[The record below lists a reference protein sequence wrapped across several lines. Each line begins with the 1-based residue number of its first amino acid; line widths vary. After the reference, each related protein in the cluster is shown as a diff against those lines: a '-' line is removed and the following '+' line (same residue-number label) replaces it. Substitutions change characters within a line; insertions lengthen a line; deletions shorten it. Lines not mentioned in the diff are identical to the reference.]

1 MGATIRRPRSPP
13 LLQPPLPM
21 FFSAGRPHRIDPDH
35 LVVTVDGRGIRVA
48 IKRNARAKRYGLR
61 VPTTGGDPVL
71 TIPPG
76 GRFSEALSFAER
88 HKGWIISRLERLPER
103 IAFEPGAVVPVRGV
117 DHVLHHVAG
126 KRGTVWSELIDGVP
140 HLCVAGDAAHV
151 ARRVS
156 DYLKREAKKD
166 LTAAVAL
173 HAGRLGVKPAAM
185 TIKDTKSRWGS
196 CSAQGAL
203 AFSWRVILA
212 PPTVL
217 DYLAAHEVAHLREM
231 NHSARFWRLVR
242 ETCPG
247 SEAARHWLKHHGARL
262 HAFG

>member
-1 MGATIRRPRSPP
+1 MGRRFAASRPRANSSRPA
-13 LLQPPLPM
+13 PM
-21 FFSAGRPHRIDPDH
+21 FFSAGRPQRIDPDH
-35 LVVTVDGRGIRVA
+35 VVVTVNGRGIRVA

-88 HKGWIISRLERLPER
+88 HKGWIISRLEKLPER
-103 IAFEPGAVVPVRGV
+103 IAFEPGAIVPVRGV
-117 DHVLHHVAG
+117 DHVITHAAG
-126 KRGTVWSELIDGVP
+126 RRGTVWTETVEGVP
-140 HLCVAGDAAHV
+140 HVMVAGDVAHV
-151 ARRVS
+151 ARRVT
-156 DYLKREAKKD
+156 DHLKREARRD
-166 LTAAVAL
+166 LTIAVAH
-173 HAGRLGVKPAAM
+173 HAARLGATPASM
-185 TIKDTKSRWGS
+185 TLKDTKSRWGS

-212 PPTVL
+212 PPAVL

-231 NHSARFWRLVR
+231 NHSPRFWRLVR
-242 ETCPG
+242 ESCPG